1 VEDSSPRPAYCRG
14 MPIDEDEHVF
24 RAAVAGLT
32 QAVRLAQ
39 PDAEAAARLAP
50 LLQEVET
57 LSALGPGA
65 PLDRL
70 TGPAHRAV
78 HAYRPVCLDAG
89 TPGERGD
96 GPVFV
101 AWSRLHEALHR
112 LEDTGPQNG

>member
-1 VEDSSPRPAYCRG
+1 
-14 MPIDEDEHVF
+14 MPIDEGEHVF

-32 QAVRLAQ
+32 QAVRLAR
-39 PDAEAAARLAP
+39 PDEKAAARLAP

-57 LSALGPGA
+57 LSALGPDA

-78 HAYRPVCLDAG
+78 HAYRPVCLDAD
-89 TPGERGD
+89 TPAERGD
-96 GPVFV
+96 GPVFI

-112 LEDTGPQNG
+112 LEETGPENA